1 VPVHATVRPHARSF
15 LYDAAEREAIL
26 ATAAAFAG
34 LGVSGLVCG
43 ALDER
48 RNLDAA
54 LLTQFGS
61 AAAGMPVTFHRAVDA
76 ASDLRSVY
84 SRLAEFPFVQRVLTS
99 GGAVDAWS
107 GRALLAELIA
117 AGRSPQLL
125 PGAASM
131 RGTSLLVAATG
142 ACEVHVGEGARTDG
156 RVDPK
161 RIEALVRLLNR

>member
-1 VPVHATVRPHARSF
+1 M
-15 LYDAAEREAIL
+15 
-26 ATAAAFAG
+26 
-34 LGVSGLVCG
+34 SGLVFG

-84 SRLAEFPFVQRVLTS
+84 NRLAEFPFVQRVLTS

-125 PGAASM
+125 PGAGIHA
-131 RGTSLLVAATG
+131 GNLAALVAATG
-142 ACEVHVGEGARTDG
+142 ACEVHVGEDARTDG

>member
-1 VPVHATVRPHARSF
+1 
-15 LYDAAEREAIL
+15 
-26 ATAAAFAG
+26 
-34 LGVSGLVCG
+34 
-43 ALDER
+43 
-48 RNLDAA
+48 
-54 LLTQFGS
+54 
-61 AAAGMPVTFHRAVDA
+61 MPVTFHRAVDA

-84 SRLAEFPFVQRVLTS
+84 NRVAEFPFVQRVLTS

-125 PGAASM
+125 PGAGIHA
-131 RGTSLLVAATG
+131 GNLAALVAAAG